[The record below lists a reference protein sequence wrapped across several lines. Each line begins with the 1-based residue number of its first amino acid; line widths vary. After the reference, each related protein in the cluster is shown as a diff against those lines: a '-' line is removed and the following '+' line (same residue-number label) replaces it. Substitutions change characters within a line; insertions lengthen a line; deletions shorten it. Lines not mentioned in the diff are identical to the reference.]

1 MAPATPKRERTR
13 LDAWRRRLTS
23 PFRVLPNTV
32 IIGGQ
37 KCGSTSLFHH
47 LVQHPAVLGPV
58 TGQKEVHFFD
68 RPWLTTNWYRQRF
81 PTRSRIA
88 ALARQTGTT
97 PRILEATPYYLAHP
111 TAAARMHRTLPDA
124 RPIAILRDPVERAFS
139 QYKASRRGG
148 YEPMTTFEEALD
160 AEHDRVA
167 EAERLL
173 MEDETARSKEHQQF
187 SYVLRGEYATQL
199 ERWFAAFGR
208 DGVLVLFLDEL
219 RSSPEQLS
227 RQLESFL
234 DLPQHDFAVFPRER
248 SAPSKQDALAMSD
261 ETRARLREHFAPHNA
276 RLASLLGRSLPWE

>member
-1 MAPATPKRERTR
+1 MAPATPKRKRTR
-13 LDAWRRRLTS
+13 RDEWWRRLTAS
-23 PFRVLPNTV
+23 FRVLPDTV

-68 RPWLTTNWYRQRF
+68 RPWLSTTWYRQRF
-81 PTRSRIA
+81 PSRSRVQ
-88 ALARQTGTT
+88 ALARETGTT

-111 TAAARMHRTLPDA
+111 TAAARMRRTLPDA

-148 YEPMTTFEEALD
+148 YEPMATFEEALD

-167 EAERLL
+167 AAERML

-187 SYVLRGEYATQL
+187 SYMLRGDYATQL
-199 ERWFAAFGR
+199 ERWFSAFGR
-208 DGVLVLFLDEL
+208 EGVLVLFLAEL

-234 DLPQHDFAVFPRER
+234 DLPHHEATAFPRER
-248 SAPSKQDALAMSD
+248 SAPSKQDALAMS
-261 ETRARLREHFAPHNA
+261 EGTRARLREHFAPHNA
-276 RLASLLGRSLPWE
+276 RLSELLGRSLPWD